1 MSTTPAT
8 MKHRPTRSRFR
19 SGSFRKKEA
28 RIALQKT
35 PTEPT
40 GVTTDAGAKP
50 YATRLPSSPKTL
62 RSMPTHQS
70 GSRVNGRFGFP
81 AAWSQLR
88 LCACFCRLSE
98 TEMIASAMTERM
110 TPTMSKPPV
119 DGPVPCSG
127 HGRPPIVIVG
137 DCAQLR
143 RPRAAQRPRTFGGW
157 PRNAAEF

>member
-1 MSTTPAT
+1 MTPSESASRYAQQRGCGITSCAITCAVSTPGASGTPITMSTTPAT

-70 GSRVNGRFGFP
+70 GSRVNGRFGSRRVVP
-81 AAWSQLR
+81 VAVVRVLLQVERTA
-88 LCACFCRLSE
+88 
-98 TEMIASAMTERM
+98 EMTPSAMTERM
-110 TPTMSKPPV
+110 TPT
-119 DGPVPCSG
+119 
-127 HGRPPIVIVG
+127 I
-137 DCAQLR
+137 
-143 RPRAAQRPRTFGGW
+143 
-157 PRNAAEF
+157 E